1 MLPRPQGRQTRV
13 VITEY
18 ELPRLE
24 PATHDVTG
32 DSKGNLWYSTH
43 RSSYIGRLDPLTGA
57 VKEYRVPP
65 VAAGVLPGTHWIYA
79 DKNDIIWGSEN
90 WAHSIWRLDPQTEE
104 FTRIPWKVREP
115 TNTPMGGNYA
125 IDPEGFIWKARERK
139 VTKVAALT
147 GEPVI
152 GYVLKKFAGTYG
164 SAMSRDGRYFGGGA
178 WPRDG
183 VVVVDTQTAEVF
195 EPDTSPRSGP
205 ARGEFDLN
213 DNYWAGGRG
222 GQLVKFDIKEKRIHE
237 YPLPTPYASM
247 YSAQT
252 DKNGEVW
259 AGEMH
264 SGRYLRFDPKTV
276 SFTEYVL
283 PEPYGIDRETWIDNS
298 TDPVTVWYVDHEG
311 WLVRIQPRD

>member
-1 MLPRPQGRQTRV
+1 
-13 VITEY
+13 
-18 ELPRLE
+18 
-24 PATHDVTG
+24 
-32 DSKGNLWYSTH
+32 
-43 RSSYIGRLDPLTGA
+43 
-57 VKEYRVPP
+57 
-65 VAAGVLPGTHWIYA
+65 
-79 DKNDIIWGSEN
+79 
-90 WAHSIWRLDPQTEE
+90 
-104 FTRIPWKVREP
+104 
-115 TNTPMGGNYA
+115 
-125 IDPEGFIWKARERK
+125 
-139 VTKVAALT
+139 
-147 GEPVI
+147 
-152 GYVLKKFAGTYG
+152 VLKKFAGTYG

-205 ARGEFDLN
+205 ARGEFDLH

-252 DKNGEVW
+252 DRNGEVW

-264 SGRYLRFDPKTV
+264 SGRYLRFDPKTL

-311 WLVRIQPRD
+311 WLVRIQPMD